1 MNKELYDILGV
12 NSDATAEEIKKAYK
26 KMALIWHPDKCKDDS
41 AAEKFQQLHR
51 ANEILSDPEKR
62 EIYDKFGLNVAN
74 EQSTM
79 YGESNGCGI
88 GSRTFPSFFRKAGN
102 VEKRTV
108 TEQLL
113 RSVTLVELFSQN
125 KIDVKFPRKIRC
137 NPCDATGFKDRRS
150 HLCARCNGTGKI
162 THTVLKDN
170 HIYQGNLTCMVCNGN
185 KKDMNAP
192 ICKICVGTGIIE
204 SENIVKIDVPRNI
217 LKENVVSVSG
227 EGSWSDGLYA
237 NLSIVLNLDLSESK
251 NFSLSD
257 DNILTYTMDINFS
270 ESVCGFTRI
279 IDHPSGKK
287 ICIVSNLGYIINPD
301 MVYVLDKLG
310 IHSKYDAS
318 TKRTPLHLIFSIHY
332 PENIVIPDSKKI
344 AFTYKNLGK
353 ILGGKFEPDSIMHD
367 ADLTYNLHSLEKYNK
382 LHHESYKNPYTPY
395 NNQYFGQT
403 SNRPTCDQ
411 SNTQPTCS
419 QQ

>member
-12 NSDATAEEIKKAYK
+12 NSNATAEEIKKAYK

-62 EIYDKFGLNVAN
+62 EIYDKFGLNVAS
-74 EQSTM
+74 EKFTM
-79 YGESNGCGI
+79 YGESNEYGI
-88 GSRTFPSFFRKAGN
+88 GSRAFASFFKKGD
-102 VEKRTV
+102 VDKRTV

-113 RSVTLVELFSQN
+113 RSVSLVELFSQN
-125 KIDVKFPRKIRC
+125 KIDVKFSRKIRC
-137 NPCDATGFKDRRS
+137 SLCDSTGFKDKRS

-170 HIYQGNLTCMVCNGN
+170 HIYQGHLTCMVCNGN
-185 KKDMNAP
+185 KKDTNAH
-192 ICKICVGTGIIE
+192 ICKICLGVGIIE

-217 LKENVVSVSG
+217 LKENIVSVSG
-227 EGSWSDGLYA
+227 EGSWSNGLYA

-251 NFSLSD
+251 NFSLSS
-257 DNILTYTMDINFS
+257 DNILTYTMHINFS
-270 ESVCGFTRI
+270 ESICGFTRI
-279 IDHPSGKK
+279 IEHPSEKK
-287 ICIVSNLGYIINPD
+287 ICIVSDLGHIINPD
-301 MVYVLDKLG
+301 IVYILDKLG
-310 IHSKYDAS
+310 IHSKYDAP
-318 TKRTPLHLIFSIHY
+318 TKITPLHLIFLIHY

-353 ILGGKFEPDSIMHD
+353 ILGGKFEPDSIIYD
-367 ADLTYNLHSLEKYNK
+367 ADLTCNLHSLEKYNK
-382 LHHESYKNPYTPY
+382 LHHDSHKKPYIPY
-395 NNQYFGQT
+395 NNPYFGPT
-403 SNRPTCDQ
+403 SNRQTFDQ
-411 SNTQPTCS
+411 QNTQPTCS